1 MKIVKYGDGA
11 SARPHEDFLIAN
23 SARLFIGGAVKL
35 SSGKLEALE
44 ANDAMYGICVGFVGK
59 GNAPVSS
66 VTHGGSYTSGVEF
79 TAASDNETDAGIRAK
94 VVPVMPNDVIRMEGD
109 SSTATTAST
118 TIGNYVAV
126 PTGGAATANVSK
138 FEVGAAV
145 TAYNSATGSQFL
157 ITDVPSGPGNFVDA
171 KLIKGQIFGRHSI

>member
-23 SARLFIGGAVKL
+23 SARIFIGGAVKL
-35 SSGKLEALE
+35 SSGKLEAVG
-44 ANDAMYGICVGFVGK
+44 ANDAIYGICVGFVGE

-66 VTHGGSYTSGVEF
+66 IDHGGSYTSGVEY
-79 TAASDNETDAGIRAK
+79 TAAADNETVDGIRAK
-94 VVPVMPNDVIRMEGD
+94 VVPVMPNDVVRIEGD

-118 TIGNYVAV
+118 TIGNYAAV

-138 FEVGAAV
+138 FEVGTVA
-145 TAYNSATGSQFL
+145 TAYNAVTGAQFL
-157 ITDVPSGPGNFVDA
+157 LTDVPSGPGNFIDA
-171 KLIKGQIFGRHSI
+171 KLVKGQIFGRHS